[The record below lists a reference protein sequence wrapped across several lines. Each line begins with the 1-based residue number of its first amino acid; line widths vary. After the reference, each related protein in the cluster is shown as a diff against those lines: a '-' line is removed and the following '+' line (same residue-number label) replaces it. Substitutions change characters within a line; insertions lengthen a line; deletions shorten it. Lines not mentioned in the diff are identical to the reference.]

1 MNNNRSLTRSEHRR
15 HDRLLVTR
23 FAMDDAYPT
32 ERDEA
37 RTLLESCAEC
47 AALAADVRLIANS
60 ISRIPVAP
68 RPRDFMINA
77 EQAEQLRGSRLAR
90 WLRALAT
97 PGWATLRPVASV
109 ALSIGLVMAV
119 VGAGLPGTLPAAEFK
134 DDTTNQ
140 VAAPVDVPP
149 PAATQEPQAPGMGA
163 PMVSEP
169 PPGDNLGPVSAEASQ
184 DHASRALDNAYV
196 DPSPEADAGEQIA
209 PLRAAAPADTTR
221 DLLVYGGLAIAL
233 LSLALLALAVTA
245 RRYFADPLLR

>member
-1 MNNNRSLTRSEHRR
+1 
-15 HDRLLVTR
+15 
-23 FAMDDAYPT
+23 MDDAYPT

-37 RTLLESCAEC
+37 LKLVESCSEC
-47 AALAADVRLIANS
+47 AALAADVRTVATAMPRL
-60 ISRIPVAP
+60 PVAP
-68 RPRDFMINA
+68 RTRSFTITA
-77 EQAEQLRGSRLAR
+77 EQADRLRGSGLSR
-90 WLRALAT
+90 WLRTLAM
-97 PGWATLRPVASV
+97 PGWGALRPVAGV